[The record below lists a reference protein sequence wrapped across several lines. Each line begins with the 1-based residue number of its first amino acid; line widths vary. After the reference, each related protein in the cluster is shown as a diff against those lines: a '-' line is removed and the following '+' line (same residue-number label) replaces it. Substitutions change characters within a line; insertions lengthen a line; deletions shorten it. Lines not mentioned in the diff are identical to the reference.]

1 MGILDFFKFTQPKEY
16 PIDIFVPFY
25 LKGEKH
31 IAEIFGDLGISGFL
45 DELKLDYDLFAKH
58 FKAIQIT
65 LLLAVI
71 SQLETEKMN
80 YLATKVG
87 NVVREFDMEIWELC
101 ENQYQE
107 AYLSGKIS
115 GIVENLNN
123 KLFKNKL
130 NEKRKESFKNIF
142 IAVQNKMD
150 DVKEGFI

>member
-1 MGILDFFKFTQPKEY
+1 MGILDFFKYTPPKEY
-16 PIDIFVPFY
+16 PIDIFVPVY
-25 LKGEKH
+25 LKGEEH
-31 IAEIFGDLGISGFL
+31 ITEIFGNLGASGFL

-58 FKAIQIT
+58 FKAIQMT

-71 SQLETEKMN
+71 SQLEIEKMN
-80 YLATKVG
+80 YLAAKVG
-87 NVVREFDMEIWELC
+87 NVVREFDMKIWELC

-130 NEKRKESFKNIF
+130 NEKKKENFKNIF
-142 IAVQNKMD
+142 NAVQNKMD